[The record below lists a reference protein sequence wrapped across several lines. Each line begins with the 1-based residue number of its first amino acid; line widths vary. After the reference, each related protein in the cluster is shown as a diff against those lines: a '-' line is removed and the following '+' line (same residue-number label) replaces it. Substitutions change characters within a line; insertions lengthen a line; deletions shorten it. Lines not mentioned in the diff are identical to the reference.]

1 MLQEVQPEFRD
12 LMVHQGLPGFPSG
25 WPGWLTFGLTCAM
38 LLWHLRLMVAKF
50 RFIMIY
56 NNYDYMPYW
65 EGWWEPHRTA
75 QQQIYD
81 SASNHLQPHEPVDAI
96 KANRRNKK
104 GMKKMGGNI
113 SAGEKW
119 PELLPSSQSQCSLS
133 LLAVVSEARP
143 ANTNL
148 YQERFRFPHVLV
160 NLAAFTFQ
168 GRAFLGKGSLISV
181 LDSLRDLKGHRVARM
196 AVWESPL
203 ASLVPPRN
211 SQRARPW
218 GH

>member
-1 MLQEVQPEFRD
+1 
-12 LMVHQGLPGFPSG
+12 
-25 WPGWLTFGLTCAM
+25 
-38 LLWHLRLMVAKF
+38 
-50 RFIMIY
+50 
-56 NNYDYMPYW
+56 
-65 EGWWEPHRTA
+65 
-75 QQQIYD
+75 
-81 SASNHLQPHEPVDAI
+81 
-96 KANRRNKK
+96 
-104 GMKKMGGNI
+104 MGGNI

-211 SQRARPW
+211 SQRARP
-218 GH
+218 

>member
-1 MLQEVQPEFRD
+1 MFHIFSIRAARCCKRSSLSFVTSWFIKACQAFLAAGPAGLLLAWPARCCSGTCGSWLLSSD
-12 LMVHQGLPGFPSG
+12 L
-25 WPGWLTFGLTCAM
+25 
-38 LLWHLRLMVAKF
+38 
-50 RFIMIY
+50 
-56 NNYDYMPYW
+56 YMPYW

-96 KANRRNKK
+96 KADRRNKK

-168 GRAFLGKGSLISV
+168 GRAFLGKGVFDFI
-181 LDSLRDLKGHRVARM
+181 
-196 AVWESPL
+196 
-203 ASLVPPRN
+203 LVFWAPFWIP
-211 SQRARPW
+211 
-218 GH
+218 